1 MNPITLS
8 REQIEKILPYSGPIL
23 LPDRIEV
30 LSENTA
36 RGLKALSFNDMV
48 YQGHFPNHPI
58 TPGVLQVEA
67 MFQTASIL
75 LKDKL
80 DPEETKDIYIK
91 RISKVKFRK
100 PALPGDRLLID
111 VEVKS
116 FDGTEAEI
124 SASNRVRDGVACQ
137 ANFTISVRERVFN
150 LPVADDFTEIDKP
163 AQPEMDITRIM
174 ELIPHRYPFL
184 LVDYIASVDGA
195 RVVAVKNVTA
205 TEPFVRYYAPGYA
218 TLPSSIQVEIIAQAG
233 CVHTLMRP
241 ENKGK
246 LAYFMSISNMEY
258 FAPARPGDQLEIV
271 VDTPPGGSKFGKGAG
286 QIKVDGKTIAQGNIA
301 FALVDG

>member
-1 MNPITLS
+1 MIGKILS
-8 REQIEKILPYSGPIL
+8 REEIGTILPYSGPIL
-23 LPDRIEV
+23 LPDRIEIV
-30 LSENTA
+30 SETTA

-67 MFQTASIL
+67 MFQTASVLI
-75 LKDKL
+75 KDKL
-80 DPEETKDIYIK
+80 DPDDAKDIHIK
-91 RISKVKFRK
+91 KISKVKFRK
-100 PALPGDRLLID
+100 PALPGDRLIID
-111 VEVKS
+111 VEIKS
-116 FDGTEAEI
+116 FNGLEAEVT
-124 SASNRVRDGVACQ
+124 ATNRIRDGLACQ
-137 ANFTISVRERVFN
+137 ATFTISVRERVFD
-150 LPVADDFTEIDKP
+150 LPVASDFTEIDKP

-184 LVDYIASVDGA
+184 FIDYIASVDGP
-195 RVVAVKNVTA
+195 RVVAIKNVTA
-205 TEPFVRYYAPGYA
+205 TEPFMRHYSSDYA

-233 CVHTLMRP
+233 CVHTLLRP

-258 FAPARPGDQLEIV
+258 LAPVRPGDQLEII

-286 QIKVDGKTIAQGNIA
+286 EIKVEGETVARGNIA
-301 FALVDG
+301 FALVDE